1 MSSRKGAAA
10 STGSPDVRVPG
21 TAAVIASAHPDLWD
35 AYQRFGE
42 QVTAAGPLDARTQR
56 LVHLAFAI
64 ATGSEG
70 ATHSHARRAL
80 DAGLIAAE
88 LEHVALLAA
97 TTIGWPQAVKGYTW
111 VHDVT
116 GLHRE

>member
-1 MSSRKGAAA
+1 MKTRKGPAATTA
-10 STGSPDVRVPG
+10 SPDVKVPG
-21 TAAVIASAHPDLWD
+21 TAALIAGDHPDLWD

-70 ATHSHARRAL
+70 ATHSHVRRAL
-80 DAGLIAAE
+80 DAGLGAAE

-97 TTIGWPQAVKGYTW
+97 TTVGWPQAVKGYTW

-116 GLHRE
+116 GRRSE